1 MVVPDETAADA
12 THPQVGVIVVAA
24 GESRRMLGVDKV
36 FVPLMG
42 RPLIFYSLRALH
54 DSHQVQTIVL
64 VISSH
69 NLERGRRLVD
79 ANNWHKVRDIC
90 VGGERR
96 QDSVRRGVES
106 LTDADWIIV
115 HDGARPFID
124 GDLIARGLEEARHT
138 GAAIAAVPVKDTI
151 KSVDTELFVTQ
162 THLRDSLWAIQT
174 PQVFRRQLLA
184 EAHQRVYEEASDDA
198 SLVERTGGKIRIF
211 MGSYGNIKVTT
222 PEDLPIAEA
231 ILRTRVSGGFWE
243 SQ

>member
-1 MVVPDETAADA
+1 M
-12 THPQVGVIVVAA
+12 
-24 GESRRMLGVDKV
+24 
-36 FVPLMG
+36 
-42 RPLIFYSLRALH
+42 
-54 DSHQVQTIVL
+54 
-64 VISSH
+64 
-69 NLERGRRLVD
+69 
-79 ANNWHKVRDIC
+79 
-90 VGGERR
+90 
-96 QDSVRRGVES
+96 RRGVES